1 MTSYLANLAPS
12 DGSRAGGG
20 GAISPPRGPARGIHT
35 HTILISAGH
44 RLLPSGPLSL
54 SPRYVVAHA
63 ASRRVP
69 AADAPDVR
77 RPPRLSAPLLALAL
91 LPRLPAPSRRPAA
104 APPTAPP
111 PLRHDPDGLR
121 ARDLLEVCAEEL
133 GFLDGAAARR
143 ARPLAARHLARRG
156 RGVVQNGA
164 RAVGPGRRGRR
175 RGGGG
180 GRRRTASSGGMRQ
193 WRCQASGQ
201 SSQRS
206 SSPAPPQSAHAS
218 SSQSGQSQSP
228 PTSSGGGAGSRQ
240 PTWKR
245 LPHEG

>member
-1 MTSYLANLAPS
+1 MDRARAAAARSARRAAPH
-12 DGSRAGGG
+12 AGY
-20 GAISPPRGPARGIHT
+20 T
-35 HTILISAGH
+35 HTQSSSQRATGSAPVARSLCLPDTFVRTPPLGGCQ
-44 RLLPSGPLSL
+44 LLM
-54 SPRYVVAHA
+54 PRMFAAPH
-63 ASRRVP
+63 ASRRRCSP
-69 AADAPDVR
+69 C
-77 RPPRLSAPLLALAL
+77 L

-111 PLRHDPDGLR
+111 PLRHDANGLR
-121 ARDLLEVCAEEL
+121 ARELLEVCAEEL

-143 ARPLAARHLARRG
+143 ARPVAARHLAQRG

>member
-1 MTSYLANLAPS
+1 MDRARAAAARRAAP
-12 DGSRAGGG
+12 RAGY
-20 GAISPPRGPARGIHT
+20 T
-35 HTILISAGH
+35 HTQSSSQRATGSAPVA
-44 RLLPSGPLSL
+44 RSL

-91 LPRLPAPSRRPAA
+91 LPRLPAPSRRPEA

-111 PLRHDPDGLR
+111 PLRHDANGLR
-121 ARDLLEVCAEEL
+121 ARELLEVRAEQL
-133 GFLDGAAARR
+133 GLLDGAAARR
-143 ARPLAARHLARRG
+143 ARPLAARHLARGEGGCRAKRG
-156 RGVVQNGA
+156 AVV
-164 RAVGPGRRGRR
+164 VGPGRRGRR

>member
-35 HTILISAGH
+35 HTILT
-44 RLLPSGPLSL
+44 SGPPAPPRWPALSL
-54 SPRYVVAHA
+54 PDTLLRTPPLGGCQLLMPRMFAAPH
-63 ASRRVP
+63 ASRRRCSPWPSCP
-69 AADAPDVR
+69 ACPPPRAARRR
-77 RPPRLSAPLLALAL
+77 RPL
-91 LPRLPAPSRRPAA
+91 RR
-104 APPTAPP
+104 PP
-111 PLRHDPDGLR
+111 PLRHDANGLR
-121 ARDLLEVCAEEL
+121 ARELLEVCAEQL

-193 WRCQASGQ
+193 WRCQARGQ

>member
-1 MTSYLANLAPS
+1 MDRARAAAARSARRAAPHAGYAHTQS
-12 DGSRAGGG
+12 SSQRATGSAPVARSLCLPDTFVRTPPLGGCQLLMM
-20 GAISPPRGPARGIHT
+20 PRMFAAPH
-35 HTILISAGH
+35 
-44 RLLPSGPLSL
+44 
-54 SPRYVVAHA
+54 
-63 ASRRVP
+63 ASRRRCSPWPSCP
-69 AADAPDVR
+69 ACPPPRAARRR
-77 RPPRLSAPLLALAL
+77 RPL
-91 LPRLPAPSRRPAA
+91 RR
-104 APPTAPP
+104 PP
-111 PLRHDPDGLR
+111 PLRHDANGLR
-121 ARDLLEVCAEEL
+121 ARELLEVCAEQL
-133 GFLDGAAARR
+133 GLLDGAAARR